1 MSQLPKRDNLYIR
14 KMTLADL
21 PQVEA
26 LEKASFTAP
35 WPGGSFEYELQP
47 DSFSI
52 CLVAIDGA
60 RKEGEDLCGAIVAWR
75 IVDSLEIGTIS
86 VAGDYRHKGLGRD
99 LLAHAMLLSQEQG
112 VIEAIL
118 EVRASNQDALRLYYG
133 LGFETVGI
141 RPGYYE
147 DNNEDALLLTLKP
160 INFDQLRNLISYK
173 YVL

>member
-1 MSQLPKRDNLYIR
+1 MTQLPKKDNLTIR
-14 KMTLADL
+14 KMTMADL

-26 LEKASFTAP
+26 LEKASFSTP

-52 CLVAIDGA
+52 CLVAVDAAREAGA
-60 RKEGEDLCGAIVAWR
+60 ELCGAIVAWR

-86 VAGDYRHKGLGRD
+86 VAQAYRHKGVGRN
-99 LLAHAMLLSQEQG
+99 LLAQAMLLSQEQG

-147 DNNEDALLLTLKP
+147 DNNEDALLLTLNP
-160 INFDQLRNLISYK
+160 IDFEQLRNLISTK

>member
-1 MSQLPKRDNLYIR
+1 MSQNPKTKNIFIR
-14 KMTLADL
+14 KMTVADL

-26 LEKASFTAP
+26 LEQASFTTP
-35 WPGGSFEYELQP
+35 WPRGSFEYELRP

-52 CLVAIDGA
+52 CLVAVDQVPG
-60 RKEGEDLCGAIVAWR
+60 EGEILCGVIVAWR

-86 VAGDYRHKGLGRD
+86 VADNYRHLGLGRN
-99 LLAHAMLLSQEQG
+99 LLVQAILLSQEQG
-112 VIEAIL
+112 VVEAIL

-147 DNNEDALLLTLKP
+147 DNNEDALLLTLNP
-160 INFDQLRNLISYK
+160 IQFEQMRNLMTYK
-173 YVL
+173 YV